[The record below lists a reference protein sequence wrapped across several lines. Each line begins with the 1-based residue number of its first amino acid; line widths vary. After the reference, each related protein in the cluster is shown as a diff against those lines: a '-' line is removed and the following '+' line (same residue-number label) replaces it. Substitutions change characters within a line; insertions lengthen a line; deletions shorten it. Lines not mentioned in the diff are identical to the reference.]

1 MYTIWD
7 DDSTIDRY
15 TAVFYPSGDY
25 IAMSGLPHHPQGF
38 CQHGS
43 GINVKDIY
51 HDPDYKCMRCYLGKR
66 IKLED
71 LPEEC
76 QAIVLKEDAEYKAE
90 SAYRLSSWE
99 TMEEYGCP

>member
-15 TAVFYPSGDY
+15 TVVFYPSGDY

-43 GINVKDIY
+43 GIDVKDIY
-51 HDPDYKCMRCYLGKR
+51 FDPDYKCTHCYLGKR
-66 IKLED
+66 IKLTD
-71 LPEEC
+71 MPEEC
-76 QAIVLKEDAEYKAE
+76 QAIVLKEDAEYEAVE
-90 SAYRLSSWE
+90 EHNFLSWA
-99 TMEEYGCP
+99 TIA